1 MKKLVTI
8 LYLMCF
14 GLLLMANIYYMSAKA
29 QNDSADME
37 CIAGL
42 GDTEE
47 AENMADAPVFM
58 EEHPLSTPV
67 SALLVTEERS
77 AFYIRHTTDLP
88 WRHAEKPLL
97 PPEGPSCIS

>member
-1 MKKLVTI
+1 MKKLATI

-14 GLLLMANIYYMSAKA
+14 GLLLLANVYRMSSIA

-37 CIAGL
+37 FVAGL

-47 AENMADAPVFM
+47 VKNMGDAPVFM
-58 EEHPLSTPV
+58 EEHALSTSI
-67 SALLVTEERS
+67 SALLMPQEKA

-88 WRHAEKPLL
+88 WQHAEMPLL
-97 PPEGPSCIS
+97 PPELPSCLS